1 MVFVEVAMIELH
13 AHKNVKDHTIYGNI
27 WHVATF
33 KTKLEQRPEIR
44 RWCYKIYG
52 EPGYN
57 YNTHELRWK
66 DSIQY
71 GEIYFSRPE
80 DLEWFVLR
88 WS

>member
-1 MVFVEVAMIELH
+1 MIQLQ
-13 AHKNVKDHTIYGNI
+13 AYKNWKDNTVYGNT
-27 WHVATF
+27 WHVAAF
-33 KTKLEQRPEIR
+33 KAKREQRPEIT
-44 RWCYKIYG
+44 RWCYKTYG

-71 GEIYFSRPE
+71 GEIYFSRLE

-88 WS
+88 WA